1 VLSNDQLNPTPRIPT
16 GGPALE
22 LDFPGLEIGV
32 AEYDEGPTGCTVFHF
47 PGGAKPCAVDVRGG
61 SPAWIGDYGRADAV
75 CLAGGSAY
83 GLEAATG
90 VAAELLARRGYSVDW
105 GQIALVSG
113 AIVFDYRV
121 RGNAV
126 YPDKQLGRA
135 ALRAAA
141 PGRFPL
147 GPRGGGRSA
156 TVGKLFRD
164 DLRGEPAGQG
174 GAFAA
179 IDRTR
184 IAVFTVVNAVGGIVD
199 REGRIRRGFVD
210 PATGERVGLTDA
222 LARAAERRAA
232 EPPPGNTTIS
242 LVVTNQRLGSWEL
255 RQLGRQVHASMA
267 RAIQPFHGL
276 TDGDVMF
283 AVTTDEVDNPK
294 LSPAMLATIAGELAW
309 DAVLA
314 SFLDEG

>member
-1 VLSNDQLNPTPRIPT
+1 VLSNEQLNPVPTIPE

-47 PGGAKPCAVDVRGG
+47 PSGAKPCMVDVRGG

-90 VAAELLARRGYSVDW
+90 VAAELLARRGNSVEW

-113 AIVFDYRV
+113 AIVFDFRM
-121 RGNAV
+121 RDNAV
-126 YPDKQLGRA
+126 YPDKALGCA
-135 ALRAAA
+135 ALRAAK

-156 TVGKLFRD
+156 SVGKLFRD
-164 DLRGEPAGQG
+164 ELRGEPSGQG
-174 GAFAA
+174 GAF
-179 IDRTR
+179 RQVGPTK

-199 REGRIRRGFVD
+199 RQGNLVRGYVD
-210 PATGERVGLTDA
+210 PASGRRVPLAEA
-222 LARAAERRAA
+222 LERAAARGA
-232 EPPPGNTTIS
+232 EAPPGNTTIS

-267 RAIQPFHGL
+267 RPIQPFHAL

-283 AVTTDEVDNPK
+283 AVTTDEVDNPR
-294 LSPAMLATIAGELAW
+294 LTPAMLAALASELAW
-309 DAVLA
+309 DAVL
-314 SFLDEG
+314 SCWGEG